1 MARGF
6 SVQGVEIEGFK
17 GFASSQAIDFK
28 GRHVFLLGQ
37 NGNGKSSIVEAIR
50 WGLFGSAYRPNEVVK
65 NQHYSGDCRVT
76 VKLARDGQLWTLR
89 RILNLGTG
97 SSSEPVL
104 TDQHGNRRPIREIMP
119 QLDSVDAGEGTHVIF
134 AAQSAPL
141 RRQPEDLGPFEK
153 SVLNYLGL
161 THPRA
166 LLSNIDDFLEDQT
179 EAEHDLAEKLTE
191 ARKSLDGQ
199 IEEEQTRRSHI
210 LNAPPW
216 GDGPPPSIAASEQK
230 VRRFIEEVTGN
241 SSNDELEGLSL
252 EALVESA
259 EQSLNERR
267 TQGQGSL
274 EQEAEE
280 LAKYRGSLEE
290 LRDVQAQVRIIE
302 ESIVQGTQSK
312 LGAVY
317 GGLTPDQL
325 KGKLADAKYEATTDS
340 IKGRIA
346 RDAIDLIRRDDAEE
360 ILCPICSSHHDRQI
374 LESALQGTVDHSN
387 EAMSSVVASLESRV
401 QESESLEKLLKE
413 QEARLHSLNDD
424 VTAAMNLLHDE
435 DKSKLAETNDIGS
448 LIEDY
453 SGKESE
459 IEARI
464 GDQEKWFES
473 KGVQLNRLKEENRFH
488 RIQRRLNS
496 LQAHKRELESVIES
510 YNHLV
515 AFGESVRAIRGVVE
529 SRLSEQLAQGIPRV
543 SELLSKAFGAL
554 TQHPWYDRLVIAK
567 STLPRLQLRVA
578 SSQDSNGREDP
589 TGVLN
594 GQAESALHLVPYFA
608 FSQAD
613 DTPTEVYLVM
623 LDDPTRALDTEHIK
637 LLVERL
643 RELGRNVQLIV
654 ASQET
659 ERLLKMI
666 PDVFDEDSYAIVE
679 PTGWSPDSGPSLNV
693 RYE

>member
-17 GFASSQAIDFK
+17 GFASPQAIDFK
-28 GRHVFLLGQ
+28 GRHVFLLGP

-50 WGLFGSAYRPNEVVK
+50 WGLFGSAFRPNEVVK

-76 VKLARDGQLWTLR
+76 VKLVRNGQLWTLR
-89 RILNLGTG
+89 RTLNLGTG

-141 RRQPEDLGPFEK
+141 RRQPEDLEPFEK
-153 SVLNYLGL
+153 TVLNYLGL

-166 LLSNIDDFLEDQT
+166 LLSNVEEFLEDQT
-179 EAEHDLAEKLTE
+179 AAEHELDEELTE

-199 IEEEQTRRSHI
+199 IAEEQTRRGYI

-216 GDGPPPSIAASEQK
+216 GDGSSPSIAASEQR
-230 VRRFIEEVTGN
+230 VRGFIKEVTGN
-241 SSNDELEGLSL
+241 SPSDELEGLSL
-252 EALVESA
+252 EALVESV
-259 EQSLNERR
+259 EQSLDERR
-267 TQGQGSL
+267 TQSQGSL
-274 EQEAEE
+274 EKEAEE
-280 LAKYRGSLEE
+280 LAKHRGSLEG
-290 LRDVQAQVRIIE
+290 LRDIQAQVSIQ
-302 ESIVQGTQSK
+302 ESTIQGTQSK
-312 LGAVY
+312 LDAVY
-317 GGLTPDQL
+317 DGLAPDQL

-340 IKGRIA
+340 IKGRIT
-346 RDAIDLIRRDDAEE
+346 RDAIDLLRRDEAKE

-374 LESALQGTVDHSN
+374 LESTLQGTVDHSN
-387 EAMSSVVASLESRV
+387 DSMSSVVASLESQL
-401 QESESLEKLLKE
+401 QESDSLEELLKE
-413 QEARLHSLNDD
+413 QEARLHSLNDG
-424 VTAAMNLLHDE
+424 VTAAMNLLDDE
-435 DKSKLAETNDIGS
+435 DKSKLADTNDVES

-453 SGKESE
+453 SNRESE

-464 GDQEKWFES
+464 TDQENWFES
-473 KGVQLNRLKEENRFH
+473 KGAQLNRLKEETRFH
-488 RIQRRLNS
+488 RIQRHLNG
-496 LQAHKRELESVIES
+496 LRADKKQLERVIES
-510 YNHLV
+510 YSHLV
-515 AFGESVRAIRGVVE
+515 AFGESVRAIKGVVE
-529 SRLSEQLAQGIPRV
+529 SQLSEQLAQDIPRV
-543 SELLSKAFGAL
+543 SELLSNAFGAL
-554 TQHPWYDRLVIAK
+554 TQHPWYDRLVIAH
-567 STLPRLQLRVA
+567 SALPQLQLRVA
-578 SSQDSNGREDP
+578 SSQDSDGREDP

-623 LDDPTRALDTEHIK
+623 LDDPTRALDTEHIRI
-637 LLVERL
+637 LVERL
-643 RELGRNVQLIV
+643 RELGDNVQLIV

-659 ERLLKMI
+659 ERLLTMI
-666 PDVFDEDSYAIVE
+666 PQVFDEGSLAIIE
-679 PTGWSPDSGPSLNV
+679 PTSWSPNSGPSLKI

>member
-1 MARGF
+1 MAHGF

-17 GFASSQAIDFK
+17 GFASPQAIDFK
-28 GRHVFLLGQ
+28 GRHVFLLGR

-50 WGLFGSAYRPNEVVK
+50 WGLFGSAYRPNEIVK

-76 VKLARDGQLWTLR
+76 VKLVRDGQPWTLR
-89 RILNLGTG
+89 RTLNLGTG
-97 SSSEPVL
+97 SSSDPIL

-153 SVLNYLGL
+153 SVFNYLGL

-166 LLSNIDDFLEDQT
+166 LLSNIEEFLEDQT
-179 EAEHDLAEKLTE
+179 EAEHELDEELTE

-199 IEEEQTRRSHI
+199 IAEEQTRRGHI

-216 GDGPPPSIAASEQK
+216 GDGSPPSIAASEQR
-230 VRRFIEEVTGN
+230 VRGFIEEVAGN
-241 SSNDELEGLSL
+241 PPGDDLEGSSL

-259 EQSLNERR
+259 EQSLDERR
-267 TQGQGSL
+267 DRGQGSL
-274 EQEAEE
+274 EAEAEK
-280 LAKYRGSLEE
+280 LAQYRGSLEG
-290 LRDVQAQVRIIE
+290 LRDVQAKVSTE
-302 ESIVQGTQSK
+302 ESTVLGTQSELK
-312 LGAVY
+312 AIY
-317 GGLTPDQL
+317 DSLTPDQL
-325 KGKLADAKYEATTDS
+325 KGKLADAKYQATTAS

-346 RDAIDLIRRDDAEE
+346 QDAIDLIRRDDAED

-374 LESALQGTVDHSN
+374 LESALQGTLDGSN
-387 EAMSSVVASLESRV
+387 EAMSALVASLESRV

-413 QEARLHSLNDD
+413 QEARLHSLNEN
-424 VTAAMNLLHDE
+424 VTTAINLLHDE
-435 DKSKLAETNDIGS
+435 DKSRLAEANGIAS
-448 LIEDY
+448 LIEEY
-453 SGKESE
+453 SSKESE
-459 IEARI
+459 NQAQV
-464 GDQEKWFES
+464 GNQDKWFES
-473 KGVQLNRLKEENRFH
+473 KEAQLNRLKEENRFH

-496 LQAHKRELESVIES
+496 LQANKRELERVIDS
-510 YNHLV
+510 YNHFV
-515 AFGESVRAIRGVVE
+515 AFGESVRAIKAVVE
-529 SRLSEQLAQGIPRV
+529 SRLSEQLAQDIPRV

-578 SSQDSNGREDP
+578 SNQDPNGREDP

-623 LDDPTRALDTEHIK
+623 LDDPTRALDTEHIRI
-637 LLVERL
+637 LVERL
-643 RELGRNVQLIV
+643 DELGRNVQLIV

-659 ERLLKMI
+659 ERLVKMI
-666 PDVFDEDSYAIVE
+666 PDVFDKGSLAIIE
-679 PTGWSPDSGPSLNV
+679 PTGWSPTSGPSLKV

>member
-1 MARGF
+1 MTLGF

-17 GFASSQAIDFK
+17 GFTSPKAIDFK

-50 WGLFGSAYRPNEVVK
+50 WGLFGSAFRPNEVVK

-76 VKLARDGQLWTLR
+76 VTLVRDGQLWTLR
-89 RILNLGTG
+89 RTLNLGTG
-97 SSSEPVL
+97 SSSDPVL
-104 TDQHGNRRPIREIMP
+104 TDQHGSRRPIREIMP

-153 SVLNYLGL
+153 TVFDYLGL

-166 LLSNIDDFLEDQT
+166 LLSNIDEFLEDQE
-179 EAEHDLAEKLTE
+179 EAERELGEKFTE
-191 ARKSLDGQ
+191 ARTSLDSQ
-199 IEEEQTRRSHI
+199 IVEEQTRRSHL

-216 GDGPPPSIAASEQK
+216 GGGPPPSIVASEQK
-230 VRRFIEEVTGN
+230 VRRLIEEVTGD
-241 SSNDELEGLSL
+241 SAGDDLEGSSL
-252 EALVESA
+252 EALLESA
-259 EQSLNERR
+259 EQALDEKH
-267 TQGQGSL
+267 TQDQGSL
-274 EQEAEE
+274 EKHLEE
-280 LAKYRGSLEE
+280 LAKYRGHLEG
-290 LRDVQAQVRIIE
+290 LRDLQAQVRVQD
-302 ESIVQGTQSK
+302 SIVKGTQSRSE
-312 LGAVY
+312 AVY
-317 GGLTPDQL
+317 DGLTPSQL
-325 KGKLADAKYEATTDS
+325 RGKLADAKYEATTES
-340 IKGRIA
+340 IKSRIA
-346 RDAIDLIRRDDAEE
+346 QDAIALISRDDTEE
-360 ILCPICSSHHDRQI
+360 FLCPICNLQHNRQI
-374 LESALQGTVDHSN
+374 MEAALQDTANHSN
-387 EAMSSVVASLESRV
+387 DSVGSAVALLESRV
-401 QESESLEKLLKE
+401 QESDSLETLLEE

-424 VTAAMNLLHDE
+424 ATTAMNLVHDV
-435 DKSKLAETNDIGS
+435 DKSKLAETNDIGQ
-448 LIEDY
+448 LFGDY
-453 SGKESE
+453 SDNESQ

-464 GDQEKWFES
+464 GDQHAWFES
-473 KGVQLNRLKEENRFH
+473 KQAQLNRLREETRFH
-488 RIQRRLNS
+488 RIQRRLNG
-496 LQAHKRELESVIES
+496 LQADKKELERVIEG
-510 YNHLV
+510 YNNLV

-529 SRLSEQLAQGIPRV
+529 TQLNEQLAQDIPRV
-543 SELLSKAFGAL
+543 SELLSKAFAAL
-554 TQHPWYDRLVIAK
+554 TQHPWYDRLAIAK

-637 LLVERL
+637 ILVARL
-643 RELGRNVQLIV
+643 QELGRNVQLIV

-659 ERLLKMI
+659 ERLLNMI
-666 PDVFDEDSYAIVE
+666 PDAFDEDSYAIIE
-679 PTGWSPDSGPSLNV
+679 PTGWSPDSGPSLKV